1 MITIRTLI
9 ASSLLGVCSLA
20 FALPAGATDV
30 KSKDQI
36 DAEFSAAND
45 KCDALSGKQKDACK
59 ARAKAD
65 REKALAD
72 AKVGKVE
79 AEANHDAVK
88 ERRNA
93 DYKAAKAH
101 CDTLSGDA
109 EDKCVADAKAKYHQ

>member
-9 ASSLLGVCSLA
+9 ASSLLGACSLA
-20 FALPAGATDV
+20 LALPAGATDV
-30 KSKDQI
+30 KSKDHI
-36 DAEFSAAND
+36 DAEFSAAKD

-79 AEANHDAVK
+79 AEANRDAVE

-109 EDKCVADAKAKYHQ
+109 EDKCIADAKVKYHR